1 MATLNIALQNNTSS
15 STVYA
20 YITGLAINSGNALVL
35 LEADGHTPYYPTSPP
50 STGSPLGADC
60 AIPLGPPGSTTN
72 VVIPQIAGGRIWFS
86 VDNPLVFLL
95 NPGPTGPGLVA
106 PSVTN
111 PSDPNIQTH
120 WDFCE
125 FTFNSSELFVNIT
138 YVDFVS
144 VPVSLILTDTSGA
157 TQHVSGISTNGL
169 DTICAGL
176 VAQNNIDGA
185 GWDKLI
191 VTSGGKNVRALSPNS
206 GIVTNSSL
214 FSGYYDP
221 YVNQVWSK
229 YTNSILY
236 INTQATW
243 GTVSG
248 QVLGDVLTFSGVGS
262 FTRPTAGDIFSCSTG
277 PFTPSTSQE
286 MGDLIARLSAAF
298 NRSTLLIHSVEPS
311 GSPADYYLNPITNHY
326 ARLVHAASL
335 DGRGYAFPFDDVGPT
350 GGVDQSGAM
359 QSSIPSL
366 LTITVGGDTISAYS
380 PPIQASAYTSNNGT
394 QTQATSDTMGPGANN
409 VGWIHNGE
417 WLGYNN
423 VDFGSTGATQ
433 FIVRVASGAASGIS
447 GLVQVALDSPTATPV
462 GSFSIANTGG
472 WQSWTTMQANTSPIT
487 GIHTVFL
494 TFASGQ
500 PADFVN
506 VHWFYF
512 TSNVVSAFS
521 EIQAAAYNSNNGT
534 QTQVTSDVGGGNNV
548 GWIHNGAWL
557 GYNNVDF
564 GSTGATQF
572 IARVASGA
580 ASGIG
585 GLVQVALDSPT
596 ATPIGSFSIS
606 NTGGWQ
612 NWTTIPSNIST
623 VTGVHTVY
631 LTFASGQP
639 ADFVNV
645 HWFKFS

>member
-1 MATLNIALQNNTSS
+1 MATTLNIALENKTSS

-35 LEADGHTPYYPTSPP
+35 LEADGHTQYYPTSPS
-50 STGSPLGADC
+50 STDSPLGVDC
-60 AIPLGPPGSTTN
+60 AIQLGPPGSTTN

-86 VDNPLVFLL
+86 VDTPLVFLL
-95 NPGPTGPGLVA
+95 NPGPALVE

-111 PSDPNIQTH
+111 PSDPNIQTR

-125 FTFNSSELFVNIT
+125 FTFNSSELFTNIS

-144 VPVSLILTDTSGA
+144 LAISLTITSTSGA
-157 TQHVSGISTNGL
+157 TQQVSGIPENGL
-169 DTICAGL
+169 DTVCAGL
-176 VAQNNIDGA
+176 IAQNAVDGA

-191 VTSGGKNVRALSPNS
+191 VSSGGQNLRALSPNN
-206 GIVTNSSL
+206 GIVLNSSP
-214 FSGYYDP
+214 FSGYYDN

-229 YTNSILY
+229 YSSSTLY
-236 INTQATW
+236 INTQAAW

-248 QVLGDVLTFSGVGS
+248 QVVGDMLTFPGVGS
-262 FTRPTAGDIFSCSTG
+262 FARPATRDIFSCSTG
-277 PFTPSTSQE
+277 PFAVHSAE
-286 MGDLIARLSAAF
+286 MGDLAARLSAAF
-298 NRSTLLIHSVEPS
+298 NRSTLLIESIEPS
-311 GSPADYYLNPITNHY
+311 GTPADYYQNPTTNHY
-326 ARLVHAASL
+326 SRIVHAASL
-335 DGRGYAFPFDDVGPT
+335 DGRGYAFPFDDVGPNN
-350 GGVDQSGAM
+350 GPDQSG
-359 QSSIPSL
+359 SIYNSNPSL
-366 LTITVGGDTISAYS
+366 LTVVLGGDTISTSAYS
-380 PPIQASAYTSNNGT
+380 PPIQAAAYTSNNGT
-394 QTQATSDTMGPGANN
+394 QTQATSDTIGPGANN

-433 FIVRVASGAASGIS
+433 FIARVASGASSGIS

-462 GSFSIANTGG
+462 GSFSISNTGG
-472 WQSWTTMQANTSPIT
+472 WQTWTTITTDTSTIT

-506 VHWFYF
+506 IHWFYF
-512 TSNVVSAFS
+512 NTGSVSAYS
-521 EIQAAAYNSNNGT
+521 TIQAAAFTSNNGT
-534 QTQVTSDVGGGNNV
+534 QTEATSDVGGGNDV
-548 GWIHNGAWL
+548 GWINNGEWL

-564 GSTGATQF
+564 GTTGATQF

-585 GLVQVALDSPT
+585 GSVQVALDNPT
-596 ATPIGSFSIS
+596 AAPVGGFSIS

-612 NWTTIPSNIST
+612 TWTTIPANISL
-623 VTGVHTVY
+623 VTGTHTVY

-639 ADFVNV
+639 ANFVNV
-645 HWFKFS
+645 HWFMFS